1 MNNKAQTAGVLIM
14 VFIALI
20 VGLSLLA
27 GPGGIAGEA
36 ARMTTLMEARNTT
49 ATLPASLTGRVDLI
63 GQKATNMIVTNA
75 TSGVKLQA
83 DNYTI
88 YNNIL
93 LADGTLGSRFGNGG
107 SQVSAWNNTIVNL
120 TYTYEPLGYAA
131 DTTVRTIIPLIVIF
145 ASLVLVAVA
154 ISPVLRGTLMDAIGK

>member
-27 GPGGIAGEA
+27 GPSGIAGEA

-75 TSGVKLQA
+75 TSGVKLLA

-93 LADGTLGSRFGNGG
+93 LADGTLGSRIGNGG
-107 SQVSAWNNTIVNL
+107 GVSVWNNTIVNL

-131 DTTVRTIIPLIVIF
+131 DTTVRTIIRLIVIF